1 MHNDYVFLNN
11 KVYANNTDVM
21 VEKNINKIDNL
32 SLDDSIIE
40 LNKLLLYYQNESL
53 VAKENEKEKITS
65 KIQKLQELILLFK
78 NETVSENTINRNLKE
93 LDYDNPKSYFGIS
106 PNCTCDRLNYL
117 TNTPCYNCELYYN
130 TLMGVTIIISG
141 FSMRG
146 WKLAADL
153 MLHNLN
159 NDVLDSDYT
168 PMSSLVE
175 RVKQCTQ
182 ILDEV
187 ALSDKLTSGFD
198 QKTPGRLNGLFAD
211 TIEGDVYNALGK
223 FYYAK
228 SYAGNDNVNI
238 SILDRYDWDRNSDSP
253 GGVLIDVL
261 VQAQELKIVTP
272 FYTKIDIT
280 VTGKAPLIWNY
291 DGTFINIIGSS
302 KKYDHIVIPNSFLDL
317 RARNIDLPSIKQIII
332 DKETF
337 KNDIRLKSIIIPNN
351 VTNIDTSAFENC
363 YSLQG
368 ITLPNN
374 MTSIGNSVFKGCASL
389 ESISIPNSVTHID
402 TSAFEGCSYLQS
414 VTLSTNLIAIG
425 SSAFKGC
432 GSLERIVIP
441 SSVQYI
447 DAEAFKNCSSL
458 SSVTVNRRI
467 TSTTNLGENAFDG
480 CNNNLKIIVPT
491 NRVAEYKNKEYW
503 SSYRNKIMPFKDYIK
518 FEIDC
523 EGNITD
529 SLNLSK
535 ATNELYKLNVKC
547 SKSYKINTNSSNIVN
562 IIIYDSNM
570 NVVSSDSNT
579 ITQFLGCGTYYISFE
594 FDDTNASGTFEFEI
608 SLTWKSTDILV
619 TNGVNNIKNSMHLNS
634 EGVYHCK
641 YLYISNSKDGL
652 YKFSLKALNNTSY
665 PEGAIKIYKDQNRK
679 EILDRYLTA
688 QINKQAISERNENEI
703 YVYISYN
710 ECFYIDITLSN
721 RSYTSITLSIE
732 EPETCE
738 FDYQDRLTSISFD
751 SLFDNKSC
759 SAYFEEVTISHP
771 SKIELD
777 IMTSGTINKNI
788 PIYIFEKHRDPGYE
802 PGINHYYIILKYT
815 DDIISTNRS
824 PVFTIVLEA
833 GTYYIGYANNTD
845 NIEINFALR
854 RKVNTNLNI
863 DGTLVTDPARDQG
876 FPLGS
881 EVIFNEGILSGNT
894 ITEGFTRNLYLM
906 VEDRLREPM
915 SRLEYYWYSTN
926 ENVAKVTKYGTVL
939 ALNVDVD
946 TSVTIYAINIKDPS
960 IIYKKNLTILKETKT
975 KQITIKSNMSY
986 SYSKENGMYT
996 LELDF
1001 TNSPY
1006 PYIGYYVWDIECFDG
1021 ININMEHHGLIEST
1035 GPGAAIL
1042 TANYILNRRIFL
1054 EINLTITE

>member
-1 MHNDYVFLNN
+1 
-11 KVYANNTDVM
+11 
-21 VEKNINKIDNL
+21 
-32 SLDDSIIE
+32 
-40 LNKLLLYYQNESL
+40 
-53 VAKENEKEKITS
+53 
-65 KIQKLQELILLFK
+65 
-78 NETVSENTINRNLKE
+78 
-93 LDYDNPKSYFGIS
+93 
-106 PNCTCDRLNYL
+106 
-117 TNTPCYNCELYYN
+117 
-130 TLMGVTIIISG
+130 
-141 FSMRG
+141 
-146 WKLAADL
+146 
-153 MLHNLN
+153 
-159 NDVLDSDYT
+159 
-168 PMSSLVE
+168 
-175 RVKQCTQ
+175 
-182 ILDEV
+182 
-187 ALSDKLTSGFD
+187 
-198 QKTPGRLNGLFAD
+198 
-211 TIEGDVYNALGK
+211 
-223 FYYAK
+223 
-228 SYAGNDNVNI
+228 
-238 SILDRYDWDRNSDSP
+238 
-253 GGVLIDVL
+253 
-261 VQAQELKIVTP
+261 
-272 FYTKIDIT
+272 
-280 VTGKAPLIWNY
+280 
-291 DGTFINIIGSS
+291 
-302 KKYDHIVIPNSFLDL
+302 
-317 RARNIDLPSIKQIII
+317 
-332 DKETF
+332 
-337 KNDIRLKSIIIPNN
+337 
-351 VTNIDTSAFENC
+351 
-363 YSLQG
+363 
-368 ITLPNN
+368 
-374 MTSIGNSVFKGCASL
+374 
-389 ESISIPNSVTHID
+389 
-402 TSAFEGCSYLQS
+402 
-414 VTLSTNLIAIG
+414 
-425 SSAFKGC
+425 
-432 GSLERIVIP
+432 
-441 SSVQYI
+441 
-447 DAEAFKNCSSL
+447 
-458 SSVTVNRRI
+458 
-467 TSTTNLGENAFDG
+467 
-480 CNNNLKIIVPT
+480 
-491 NRVAEYKNKEYW
+491 
-503 SSYRNKIMPFKDYIK
+503 
-518 FEIDC
+518 
-523 EGNITD
+523 
-529 SLNLSK
+529 
-535 ATNELYKLNVKC
+535 
-547 SKSYKINTNSSNIVN
+547 
-562 IIIYDSNM
+562 
-570 NVVSSDSNT
+570 
-579 ITQFLGCGTYYISFE
+579 
-594 FDDTNASGTFEFEI
+594 
-608 SLTWKSTDILV
+608 
-619 TNGVNNIKNSMHLNS
+619 MHLNS

-732 EPETCE
+732 EPEICE

-863 DGTLVTDPARDQG
+863 DGTLITDPARDQG

-906 VEDRLREPM
+906 VEDRSREPM

-1035 GPGAAIL
+1035 GPGEAIL